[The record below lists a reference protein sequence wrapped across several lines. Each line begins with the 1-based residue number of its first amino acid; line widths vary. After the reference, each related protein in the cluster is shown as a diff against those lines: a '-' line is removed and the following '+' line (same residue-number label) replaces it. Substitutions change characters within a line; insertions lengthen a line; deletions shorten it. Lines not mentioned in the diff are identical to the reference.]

1 MPLTTKWS
9 NNYMAMVSPH
19 RPTLPY
25 KVSLFLITPPVAWSI
40 NMVRSYLYSVTPGPF
55 WTPPLTLRPSTKGK
69 CLPGWSYMCVLYNA
83 AQFSTALACLIIYVC
98 VSSPPLVNLRRQPGV
113 QDRPTPAKT
122 SSWPN
127 RSFFSWSLK
136 SMHKNIYRCEVNLTS
151 LIHFDID
158 DSA

>member
-1 MPLTTKWS
+1 
-9 NNYMAMVSPH
+9 MVSPH

-83 AQFSTALACLIIYVC
+83 AQFSTALAWSYMCVCLPRLWSIWGGSQAFRTDQPLLKHHLGLFLVLKIHAQKHLSLWSKPYQSDPLWHRWLSVTYVCLICI
-98 VSSPPLVNLRRQPGV
+98 
-113 QDRPTPAKT
+113 
-122 SSWPN
+122 
-127 RSFFSWSLK
+127 FFGGWGP
-136 SMHKNIYRCEVNLTS
+136 
-151 LIHFDID
+151 
-158 DSA
+158 